1 MFSYNINL
9 VWNKMV
15 RSLAFRSL
23 LTCKNHHLGCNHIIS
38 SLFQLFDPKLFLKAD
53 LRTKEDLR
61 RDQVLGQSNC

>member
-1 MFSYNINL
+1 MCYEMIL
-9 VWNKMV
+9 G
-15 RSLAFRSL
+15 L
-23 LTCKNHHLGCNHIIS
+23 LFLGFFTFTSFITCKNHHLGCNHIVS